1 MLAGDTVGLNKIAKL
16 IFFFFLTVELF
27 SESWDFHTGSSA
39 RLSEVILRIENV
51 DFSMSFSND

>member
-1 MLAGDTVGLNKIAKL
+1 MLAGDTVGLNKITKL
-16 IFFFFLTVELF
+16 IFFFLTVELF

-39 RLSEVILRIENV
+39 SLSEVILRIENV